1 VKSHS
6 QKNKYPRSGKSFTHQ
21 FDSKTSMKKNVAILF
36 SDFGPYHV
44 ARIEA
49 LAEALKTQGDDLYA
63 YRFSES
69 STIYGWKP
77 VVPTNAKVI
86 TLGTGEPTGVM
97 KSIKLAS
104 NFGKSLRQ
112 QKIKTA
118 FLISYSPLPN
128 LLCIFTAKLAGCK
141 IVMMNESWR
150 LTESAS
156 FFGKLVKHVAV
167 RMFNSALVG
176 GHPHKQYAIDY
187 GMNPSRV
194 FLGYDVVDGRYFEV
208 QAARWKNEAADNL
221 PVANLPSRYFLNLGR
236 FVTKKN
242 IPSLIKAYAGLMEHY
257 PALDISLVLVG
268 EGNEEKAIRQLAA
281 DLKIPTREGL
291 TQANNSGNK
300 AEIVFYPF
308 QQVDITPLFFS
319 RCEAFILPSMYEEWG
334 LVVNEAMACSSA
346 VIVSENV
353 GCAADLVI
361 NDVNGFQFNPT
372 SVEQLKGI
380 LEKFVKDTALSKRL
394 GAEGCKHIRKWGP
407 EKFAEGGMAAIAATG
422 S

>member
-1 VKSHS
+1 M
-6 QKNKYPRSGKSFTHQ
+6 R
-21 FDSKTSMKKNVAILF
+21 KNVAIIF

-86 TLGTGEPTGVM
+86 TLGTGEPTGAV
-97 KSIKLAS
+97 KAIKLAS
-104 NFGKSLRQ
+104 SFGKSLRR

-128 LLCIFTAKLAGCK
+128 LLCVFAAKMAGCK
-141 IVMMNESWR
+141 IILMNESWR
-150 LTESAS
+150 LTERAS
-156 FFGKLVKHVAV
+156 FFGKLVKHSVV

-176 GHPHKQYAIDY
+176 GHPQKQYAIDY
-187 GMNPSRV
+187 GMNPSKI
-194 FLGYDVVDGRYFEV
+194 FLGYDVVDGRYFEAE
-208 QAARWKNEAADNL
+208 AAKWKNEAADKLPVPNL
-221 PVANLPSRYFLNLGR
+221 PARYFLNLGR

-242 IPSLIKAYAGLMEHY
+242 ISSLIKAYAGLMQRY

-268 EGNEEKAIRQLAA
+268 EGGEEKALRALAA

-291 TQANNSGNK
+291 TQASTSGNK
-300 AEIVFYPF
+300 AGIVFYPF

-334 LVVNEAMACSSA
+334 LVVNEAMACSTA

-361 NDVNGFQFNPT
+361 NDVNGFQFNPQ
-372 SVEQLKGI
+372 SVEQLESI
-380 LEKFVKDTALSKRL
+380 LEKFVQDPALSKRL
-394 GAEGCKHIRKWGP
+394 GAEGCRHIRNWGP